1 MMVMS
6 PLDDPVRPTA
16 VARLRPLA
24 AGRVLVWL
32 AAGERYPLAPCLAL
46 TLEARGSI
54 VLRRE
59 TGGVLRRDD
68 VLGRRGRSD
77 AQWVGHWLI
86 RLDALAGS
94 VGRTRA
100 ILCEVPWRADLF
112 PPVEALHAR
121 GACVRFIQC
130 PTHEGGVA

>member
-1 MMVMS
+1 MVMS

-16 VARLRPLA
+16 IARLRPLA

-94 VGRTRA
+94 VGRTRS
-100 ILCEVPWRADLF
+100 ILCEVPWRDDLAA
-112 PPVEALHAR
+112 PIEALRAC
-121 GACVRFIQC
+121 GAGAHFIHSES
-130 PTHEGGVA
+130 HEGGVA

>member
-6 PLDDPVRPTA
+6 PLDDPVRPAA

-24 AGRVLVWL
+24 TDRVLVWL
-32 AAGERYPLAPCLAL
+32 AAGDRYPLAPCLAL
-46 TLEARGSI
+46 TLEDRGSI

-59 TGGVLRRDD
+59 TGGVLRRDE

-86 RLDALAGS
+86 RLDALAGP

-100 ILCEVPWRADLF
+100 ILCEVPWRADLVM
-112 PPVEALHAR
+112 PVEALRAR
-121 GACVRFIQC
+121 GASVNFIYSE
-130 PTHEGGVA
+130 THEGGVA

>member
-1 MMVMS
+1 MIVMS
-6 PLDDPVRPTA
+6 PFDDPVRPTA

-32 AAGERYPLAPCLAL
+32 TAGKRYPLAPCLAL

-59 TGGVLRRDD
+59 TGGVLRRDE

-94 VGRTRA
+94 VGCTRA
-100 ILCEVPWRADLF
+100 ILCEVPWHPDLAAPVGALRAC
-112 PPVEALHAR
+112 
-121 GACVRFIQC
+121 GAGARFIHSGS
-130 PTHEGGVA
+130 HEGGIA